1 MKPREFLQKLD
12 DAKVVA
18 AIQAAEN
25 STSGE
30 IRVFV
35 TNRTLGPAEA
45 VDRAT
50 VRFKKLGMTN
60 TRDRNAILLYFA
72 PRARQFAVV
81 GDKHIHEKCGHAFWN
96 EVAARTCAAL
106 RRGELPA
113 PSSAPSK
120 WPVRLWRATFPAYPM
135 IGMNSQRGGP
145 GLTRAWPSYCQ

>member
-35 TNRTLGPAEA
+35 TNRTVGPAEA

-106 RRGELPA
+106 RRGEFTGAVLGAVEMAGEVLARHFPRLPDDRNEL
-113 PSSAPSK
+113 PND
-120 WPVRLWRATFPAYPM
+120 VDRD
-135 IGMNSQRGGP
+135 
-145 GLTRAWPSYCQ
+145 